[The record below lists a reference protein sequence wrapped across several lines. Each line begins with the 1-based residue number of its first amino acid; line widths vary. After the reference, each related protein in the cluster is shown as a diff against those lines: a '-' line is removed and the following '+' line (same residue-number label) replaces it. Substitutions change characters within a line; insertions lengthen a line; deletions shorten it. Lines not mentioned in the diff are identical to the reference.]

1 MPPEPSRPP
10 GAARTAARQ
19 DSRSLL
25 ARRRA
30 AMPVIDASRV
40 SWDVVRRRWP
50 ARGGWMF
57 AWLRFIRPVVFVLL
71 WILLVRYAWTHF
83 FGLPDELPLWQLIA
97 FYAVAVGVI
106 LLVMLALAP
115 LRRREVR
122 DEPAGDTQPST
133 LTEMSEFSHFGPS
146 ELGELQ
152 QAQRVVMHHDSDGQP
167 DRAED
172 TDKLLAASAASIRP
186 PA

>member
-1 MPPEPSRPP
+1 MPPEPNHPSAP
-10 GAARTAARQ
+10 TAAASRR
-19 DSRSLL
+19 DSRALL

-40 SWDVVRRRWP
+40 PWDVVHRRWP
-50 ARGGWMF
+50 ARAGWMF

-71 WILLVRYAWTHF
+71 WVVLARYAWTHF
-83 FGLPDELPLWQLIA
+83 FGLPDELPVWQQVTL
-97 FYAVAVGVI
+97 YAVAVAVI
-106 LLVMLALAP
+106 AVVMLTLAP

-122 DEPAGDTQPST
+122 DEPSGDTQPST
-133 LTEMSEFSHFGPS
+133 LGEMSGFSSIAPS

-167 DRAED
+167 ERAED
-172 TDKLLAASAASIRP
+172 TDKLLAGHTP
-186 PA
+186 GG